1 MSQNLTDISR
11 INDGIV
17 SRYIKPS
24 LMKEGKILNEAF
36 DLRDRTPPEEFV
48 SFYKVEKNE
57 INLMFTY
64 ALSFIKMTISPNGLI
79 TLFNVEEVLE
89 SINDEDDDIIA
100 FSEQS
105 LPHCG
110 LEYLTNNLTKIL
122 EAKTTLSYLAQQ
134 KYSFIKDIEKDITK
148 LELK

>member
-1 MSQNLTDISR
+1 MSQNLTSISMHSG
-11 INDGIV
+11 NV

-24 LMKEGKILNEAF
+24 FIKDGKILNEAF
-36 DLRDRTPPEEFV
+36 DLRDRTPPEKFV
-48 SFYKVEKNE
+48 SFYKIEKNE
-57 INLMFTY
+57 ISLMFTS
-64 ALSFIKMTISPNGLI
+64 ALVFIKMTISPNGLI
-79 TLFNVEEVLE
+79 TILDIEEVLE
-89 SINDEDDDIIA
+89 FINDEDKDIIA

>member
-1 MSQNLTDISR
+1 MSQNLTDSSR

-24 LMKEGKILNEAF
+24 LIKEGKILNEAF

-48 SFYKVEKNE
+48 SFYRVEKKE
-57 INLMFTY
+57 INLMFIS
-64 ALSFIKMTISPNGLI
+64 ALGFIKMNISQNGLI
-79 TLFNVEEVLE
+79 TLLDVEEVLE
-89 SINDEDDDIIA
+89 NINDEGDDIIA
-100 FSEQS
+100 FSEQN

-110 LEYLTNNLTKIL
+110 LEYLTDNLTKIQ

-134 KYSFIKDIEKDITK
+134 EYSFIKDIEEDVTK
-148 LELK
+148 LGLK